1 MRLPSPRTKR
11 YFWLPSDAGAVR
23 STTCGNASV
32 NLSSSFARTSFGRLL
47 IASNESTPRRCIHSA
62 ICLMRN
68 GGETTS
74 PSVLCSRAGARSWR
88 LTRSLLVTG
97 SRDRF
102 DASRRAHFPRPIDA
116 QGAQE
121 CEVVDVDAEL
131 NFLVALDDDLRRRF
145 RLVLPVQSDGC
156 VEHDVQVV
164 AFVADPLDLLVDIV
178 GPGDRFV

>member
-47 IASNESTPRRCIHSA
+47 IASNDSSPRRCIHSA

-74 PSVLCSRAGARSWR
+74 PNVLCSWAGARSWR

-97 SRDRF
+97 SGDRF
-102 DASRRAHFPRPIDA
+102 DPSRGAHFPRRVDA
-116 QGAQE
+116 EGTQE

-131 NFLVALDDDLRRRF
+131 DFLVALDDYFGRRF
-145 RLVLPVQSDGC
+145 GLVLPIETDRCVQ
-156 VEHDVQVV
+156 H
-164 AFVADPLDLLVDIV
+164 
-178 GPGDRFV
+178 